1 MTKRNGNFNFCWS
14 IVLVQPFYCACF
26 SQGQSVN
33 KLWKHKGTKKHLF
46 CTMQSLCIPSLM
58 TTNPLLLLQM
68 WPVGCYGKIA
78 MVTGP
83 QEALVGMQKT
93 FSVFVWSSCI
103 QPSDFGFE
111 IIKLNQRKLWLFCFR
126 NFWIFPAP
134 EHQHGGWCDLPG
146 KDQSFSQNEWIALR
160 FLKGEVWIMWC
171 LNLSLWLHALVF
183 FYNLS

>member
-1 MTKRNGNFNFCWS
+1 
-14 IVLVQPFYCACF
+14 
-26 SQGQSVN
+26 
-33 KLWKHKGTKKHLF
+33 
-46 CTMQSLCIPSLM
+46 M

-68 WPVGCYGKIA
+68 WPAGCYGKIA
-78 MVTGP
+78 MGTGP

-126 NFWIFPAP
+126 NFWKFPAP

-146 KDQSFSQNEWIALR
+146 KDQSFSQNEWIALH

-171 LNLSLWLHALVF
+171 LNLSLWLHALF
-183 FYNLS
+183 FFIIYRKSATFLLVPPTFLPPLHSCPLHLLCVGAYIAVEGKIREVICPTTYSNKKIN